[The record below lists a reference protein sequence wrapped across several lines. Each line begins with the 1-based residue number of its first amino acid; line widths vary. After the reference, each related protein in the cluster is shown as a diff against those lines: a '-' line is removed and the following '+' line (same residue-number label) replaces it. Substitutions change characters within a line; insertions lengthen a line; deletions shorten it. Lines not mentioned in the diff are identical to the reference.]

1 MSDTRWI
8 DTQDEFDALM
18 QKLAAV
24 EAYALDTE
32 FHREK
37 SYFPHLALIQIAWE
51 EEGGLRIAVIDPLPL
66 DLQSLRILLDSNA
79 LAVLHAADQDL
90 EVLYKAC
97 ERIPKRLFD
106 TQIASAFLGMG
117 LASLARLVQ
126 ALENK
131 NLPKGDRLTDWT
143 RRPLDEG
150 QIRYAAS
157 DVEYLLQMRREL
169 LSRAEKNGTRSWI
182 EEECE
187 RVRNKNVA
195 PLDPDTAWWKI
206 KGSRSLRGNT
216 VGVAQSVAAW
226 RERTAQKRDL
236 PPRFVLPDLGLASIV
251 QRAPTSAADLTK
263 VRGFDGRY
271 GKNGAADGILQAVAE
286 GLALTESDVRRPVR
300 GESPG
305 DDLGPT
311 LSLGQALVA
320 QISTETGIDPS
331 MLATRADIQALAWG
345 RSSGR
350 LTSGWRA
357 DLAGSRLKDLFAGKV
372 GLSGNGKGGL
382 QIVDLG

>member
-1 MSDTRWI
+1 MSEIGWI

-18 QKLAAV
+18 QKLAGV
-24 EAYALDTE
+24 DAYALDTE

-51 EEGGLRIAVIDPLPL
+51 EEGSQQLVVIDPLPL
-66 DLQSLRILLDSNA
+66 NLESMRGLLQSDA

-90 EVLYKAC
+90 EVLYRAC
-97 ERIPKRLFD
+97 EEVPRRLFD
-106 TQIASAFLGMG
+106 TQIAAAFLGLG

-157 DVEYLLQMRREL
+157 DVDYLLAMRREL
-169 LSRAEKNGTRSWI
+169 LSRADKNGTREWI

-187 RVRNKNVA
+187 RVRSKNVA
-195 PLDPDTAWWKI
+195 PMDPETAWWKI
-206 KGSRSLRGNT
+206 KGSRSLRGKNI
-216 VGVAQSVAAW
+216 GVAQKVAAW
-226 RERTAQKRDL
+226 RESTAQRRDL

-251 QRAPTSAADLTK
+251 QRAPTNSQELGR

-271 GKNGAADGILQAVAE
+271 GKNGAEEGILKAVAA
-286 GLALTESDVRRPVR
+286 GLELEADELRRPPKGVA
-300 GESPG
+300 PG
-305 DDLGPT
+305 DDLGAT
-311 LSLGQALVA
+311 LALGQALVA
-320 QISTETGIDPS
+320 QISAETGIEPS
-331 MLATRADIQALAWG
+331 MLATRADIQALAWE
-345 RSSGR
+345 RESGR
-350 LTSGWRA
+350 LTNGWRA
-357 DLAGSRLKDLFAGKV
+357 DIAGERLKALFAGKV

-382 QIVDLG
+382 RIVDLP